1 MAQNIAAK
9 FGYGWRL
16 LATGISFFCFGAG
29 GLMLWVL
36 VFPLLS
42 LLPGKPQQ
50 RVARGQK
57 TVSYS
62 FYLFIALM
70 HRLGVMTYD
79 IVGLDKLNRAGQLI
93 IANHPTLVDIVFLI
107 SRVKQASCI
116 VKARLWH
123 NPFMRGPIVNA
134 GYISNG
140 DPELMIAECVAWLRS
155 GGSMIIF
162 PEGTRSLPGQP
173 YRFQRGAAAIALQ
186 ANAKVTPV
194 TLSCYP
200 STLTKAE
207 RWYQIPER
215 RFHLT
220 LHVGD
225 DIALD
230 DFSGIRPQ
238 SVGVRRFTR
247 YLQDYFTQQRELYKH
262 DGK

>member
-1 MAQNIAAK
+1 
-9 FGYGWRL
+9 
-16 LATGISFFCFGAG
+16 
-29 GLMLWVL
+29 
-36 VFPLLS
+36 
-42 LLPGKPQQ
+42 
-50 RVARGQK
+50 
-57 TVSYS
+57 
-62 FYLFIALM
+62 
-70 HRLGVMTYD
+70 
-79 IVGLDKLNRAGQLI
+79 
-93 IANHPTLVDIVFLI
+93 
-107 SRVKQASCI
+107 
-116 VKARLWH
+116 
-123 NPFMRGPIVNA
+123 MR
-134 GYISNG
+134 
-140 DPELMIAECVAWLRS
+140 
-155 GGSMIIF
+155 
-162 PEGTRSLPGQP
+162 
-173 YRFQRGAAAIALQ
+173 
-186 ANAKVTPV
+186 ANASLRLETLSILVTPV